1 MEESNKP
8 RWRIIGLL
16 GLGTVAA
23 TVIAL
28 QTKRY
33 LETPPIPDR
42 ARSGRE
48 LRIDASDS
56 QRVERGRQLY
66 AQACAAC
73 HGAKMEGQPN
83 WRDRLSSGRLPDPP
97 HDASGPTWH
106 HADAILFSLTKN
118 GLVPGVSAPSNY
130 VSNMPAFKS
139 SMSDDDIIAV
149 LAYIKSTWPEKVQ
162 TAQREA
168 TNEYIGR

>member
-28 QTKRY
+28 QAKRY
-33 LETPPIPDR
+33 LETPQIPDR

-48 LRIDASDS
+48 LRIDTSDL

-73 HGAKMEGQPN
+73 HGESHPS
-83 WRDRLSSGRLPDPP
+83 R
-97 HDASGPTWH
+97 TW
-106 HADAILFSLTKN
+106 LGTR
-118 GLVPGVSAPSNY
+118 GC
-130 VSNMPAFKS
+130 
-139 SMSDDDIIAV
+139 
-149 LAYIKSTWPEKVQ
+149 
-162 TAQREA
+162 
-168 TNEYIGR
+168 

>member
-28 QTKRY
+28 QAKRY
-33 LETPPIPDR
+33 LETPQIPDR

-48 LRIDASDS
+48 LRIDTSDL

-73 HGAKMEGQPN
+73 HGAKLEGQPN
-83 WRDRLSSGRLPDPP
+83 WRDRLPSGRLPAPP
-97 HDASGPTWH
+97 HDASGHTWH
-106 HADAILFSLTKN
+106 HADAILFALTKN

-130 VSNMPAFKS
+130 VSDMPAFKS
-139 SMSDDDIIAV
+139 SMSDEDIVAV
-149 LAYIKSTWPEKVQ
+149 LAYIKSTWPEKMQ
-162 TAQREA
+162 AAQREA